1 MWETIS
7 SSDEISQ
14 FMEKVYYFHDSCI
27 KEMNSISGAYV
38 EDSLWMHPLNDRRIL
53 RVIIQRQFA

>member
-7 SSDEISQ
+7 SRDERSQ

-27 KEMNSISGAYV
+27 KEMNYTK
-38 EDSLWMHPLNDRRIL
+38 W
-53 RVIIQRQFA
+53 